1 MASVRAP
8 APTLDAGPGLA
19 EKRVPLPDGRSIR
32 IVLAGSGNPLVVFE
46 AGIGMAAS
54 MWGTVQPRV
63 AAETRT
69 LAYDRAGLGGSDADP
84 RPRSL
89 ERYADDL
96 DLLLDEIE
104 PEAQVVLVGSSLGGA
119 IIRMFASKHPQR
131 AVGIVLVD
139 PAMAEA
145 EAMRESQVRRM
156 RRAFTVFAVLSHV
169 GLQKPLMAGPI
180 KYLSRLP
187 MPEAAR
193 TVFVRDL
200 TSGRNVRTAK
210 RERRETDMSASTLS
224 QLQNAGLPDVPVT
237 TLVGEL
243 VHRREPP
250 GLREAL
256 QTAARAEM
264 QAHSRGRFVLA
275 ANGGHF
281 IPHQETD
288 LVVEEI
294 LRVVR
299 TVRQDEHHS

>member
-1 MASVRAP
+1 
-8 APTLDAGPGLA
+8 
-19 EKRVPLPDGRSIR
+19 
-32 IVLAGSGNPLVVFE
+32 
-46 AGIGMAAS
+46 
-54 MWGTVQPRV
+54 
-63 AAETRT
+63 
-69 LAYDRAGLGGSDADP
+69 
-84 RPRSL
+84 
-89 ERYADDL
+89 
-96 DLLLDEIE
+96 
-104 PEAQVVLVGSSLGGA
+104 
-119 IIRMFASKHPQR
+119 
-131 AVGIVLVD
+131 
-139 PAMAEA
+139 
-145 EAMRESQVRRM
+145 
-156 RRAFTVFAVLSHV
+156 
-169 GLQKPLMAGPI
+169 
-180 KYLSRLP
+180 
-187 MPEAAR
+187 
-193 TVFVRDL
+193 
-200 TSGRNVRTAK
+200 
-210 RERRETDMSASTLS
+210 MSASTLS